1 MFQTKSLSQD
11 ENEIERFKNR
21 KQTQKY
27 VAKIEGLDR
36 QISNALE
43 QRDDIHSKLQ
53 LNGMDF
59 EEDHNGRH
67 EDFKESEVA
76 E

>member
-43 QRDDIHSKLQ
+43 
-53 LNGMDF
+53 
-59 EEDHNGRH
+59 
-67 EDFKESEVA
+67 
-76 E
+76 